1 VRPGGAE
8 RCLRLL
14 AGVSVAVIAQ
24 RRPHDC
30 LQGPHPIPC
39 VPAWLEDAADDVPF
53 AVDHVVVMR
62 VAGVVAQV
70 VARASKLE
78 RNLRHSVTCITY
90 SGAKR
95 IEYRGGARRGDQS
108 GREPMTTS
116 KFSLRDRQPTK
127 TAGLV
132 DHDIKTL
139 RDDELD
145 AASGG
150 LQACC
155 SGKHFAEVVIEVR

>member
-1 VRPGGAE
+1 
-8 RCLRLL
+8 
-14 AGVSVAVIAQ
+14 
-24 RRPHDC
+24 
-30 LQGPHPIPC
+30 
-39 VPAWLEDAADDVPF
+39 
-53 AVDHVVVMR
+53 
-62 VAGVVAQV
+62 
-70 VARASKLE
+70 
-78 RNLRHSVTCITY
+78 
-90 SGAKR
+90 
-95 IEYRGGARRGDQS
+95 
-108 GREPMTTS
+108 MTTS